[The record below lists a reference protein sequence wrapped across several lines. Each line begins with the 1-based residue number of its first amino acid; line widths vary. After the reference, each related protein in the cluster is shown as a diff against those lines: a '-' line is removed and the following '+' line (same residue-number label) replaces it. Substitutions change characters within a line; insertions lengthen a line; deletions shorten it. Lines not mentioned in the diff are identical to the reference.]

1 MSRRKLSSAARH
13 LCLLGCFVLFTACSD
28 ETGSTGTGAGGSGS
42 TGATGGATAAGGRGG
57 SGGGGASG
65 GNGGGAGATGGAGA
79 SGGMGGSATTG
90 GSGGS
95 GAGGNSAGAGGNSA
109 GTGGGNAGSGGAG
122 GAPADSG
129 PPETAADGFPTG
141 EGDRSP
147 GCAVMDGLPE
157 GDSTLMAGGMNRSFR
172 LRLPAG
178 YTNTKAWPL
187 VLALHPNGG
196 SGIGYWDGTARNIR
210 QVVRDKAILVLPL
223 ARGGN
228 GDWDWRGNL
237 PADNAYF
244 EALLARL
251 KDRLCIDTR
260 RIFAMGFSGGGSYAG
275 VLGCLRK
282 DIRAIATGGAV
293 IYFQP
298 NTCTNKPAAW
308 VTIGDGEL
316 IAGRTMF
323 RDHFRNAAG
332 CQSTSTA
339 ATPAGCIAYASC
351 AAETPV
357 QFCSHPGGHEWPGF
371 GTQAAWD
378 FFAKF

>member
-1 MSRRKLSSAARH
+1 LSRRISPRALF
-13 LCLLGCFVLFTACSD
+13 LLGSLALALSTCGEGA
-28 ETGSTGTGAGGSGS
+28 GSPGVGTGGTGGGSGGS
-42 TGATGGATAAGGRGG
+42 GGAGTGGRGG
-57 SGGGGASG
+57 SGSGGTGGSTATGGSSGSGGGG
-65 GNGGGAGATGGAGA
+65 GSTAGTTGGAG
-79 SGGMGGSATTG
+79 SGGGGGSAGSTGGTAGSGTGGTG
-90 GSGGS
+90 GSAS
-95 GAGGNSAGAGGNSA
+95 DAPPAETGARDVAAE
-109 GTGGGNAGSGGAG
+109 
-122 GAPADSG
+122 G
-129 PPETAADGFPTG
+129 PSTG
-141 EGDRSP
+141 EGDRSA

-157 GDSTLMAGGMNRSFR
+157 GDSTLMVGGASRSFR

-196 SGIGYWDGTARNIR
+196 SGIGYWDGTGRNIR
-210 QVVRDKAILVLPL
+210 QVVRDKAVLVLPL

-228 GDWDWRGNL
+228 GDWDWRGDL

-244 EALLARL
+244 EALLTRL

-298 NTCTNKPAAW
+298 NSCTNRPAAW
-308 VTIGDGEL
+308 VTIGNGEL

-323 RDHFRNAAG
+323 RDHFRSGAG
-332 CQSTSTA
+332 CQASSTP
-339 ATPAGCIAYASC
+339 ATPAGCVAYESC
-351 AAETPV
+351 PAETPV

>member
-1 MSRRKLSSAARH
+1 MLVAA
-13 LCLLGCFVLFTACSD
+13 CGD
-28 ETGSTGTGAGGSGS
+28 G
-42 TGATGGATAAGGRGG
+42 GGAPSGGTGG
-57 SGGGGASG
+57 SGGGGSAGRGGGGGSSG
-65 GNGGGAGATGGAGA
+65 GTSGTAGSGSAGSGAGGSTGGTAG
-79 SGGMGGSATTG
+79 SGSAGTGGSAG

-95 GAGGNSAGAGGNSA
+95 TGGSAGGNTGGNS
-109 GTGGGNAGSGGAG
+109 GGSGGSPTDGSAQAESG
-122 GAPADSG
+122 PADAG
-129 PPETAADGFPTG
+129 YAPPAG
-141 EGDRSP
+141 EGDRSA
-147 GCAVMDGLPE
+147 GCAVMNGLPE
-157 GDSTLMAGGMNRSFR
+157 GDSTLMVGGAARSFR
-172 LRLPAG
+172 LRLPEG
-178 YTNTKAWPL
+178 YTNSKAWPL

-196 SGIGYWDGTARNIR
+196 SGIGYWDGTGRNIR

-244 EALLARL
+244 EALLTRL
-251 KDRLCIDTR
+251 KDRLCVDTR

-275 VLGCLRK
+275 VLGCLRQ

-298 NTCTNKPAAW
+298 NACTSKPAAW

-316 IAGRTMF
+316 IAGREMF
-323 RDHFRNAAG
+323 RDHFRGAAG
-332 CQSTSTA
+332 CQTGSTP
-339 ATPAGCIAYASC
+339 ATPAGCVAYTAC
-351 AAETPV
+351 AAATPV
-357 QFCSHPGGHEWPGF
+357 QFCRHPGGHEWPGF